1 MSKPEGDR
9 ADTIGSA
16 PKEKV
21 QPERLEEMQSIGPL
35 SGGRDE
41 STKEEHA

>member
-9 ADTIGSA
+9 AENFGGE